1 MKLLKTLGVGLIA
14 VTLLTLGCQARE
26 ETSEVAAP
34 TDARSGGDET
44 GPYEV
49 VPNWPQPLPDHEG
62 WTWGRTPAIWAESA
76 DKVYVLQSAELPE
89 LDQPVGTA
97 GIPAR
102 LAAGSGQGAGIGTAS
117 VAVEGRDFRL
127 EHHLMIFDR
136 EGTLIDSWEQHNEL
150 IANSHRLGIDSN
162 DPEKHIW
169 ILTRTHQVLKF
180 TNDGEL
186 VMTVGEFNV
195 PGNDPQHLNFPTEMA
210 FMPNG
215 DFLIDDARNFR
226 VVRYSEDGT
235 YLSEFGSEGT
245 GPGEFASLLHGI
257 AVDAEQR
264 IYVADRGNHRIQVFD
279 RNGEFLAEWPG
290 IRFPCYVGVSED
302 QFVWVADG
310 LTNKILKYDTDGNLL
325 YSWGT
330 FGGEP
335 GQLFGAHH
343 LSTDSDGNLYVTE
356 VWGGR
361 SQKFR
366 PKAGADPKKLVGRLV
381 SG

>member
-1 MKLLKTLGVGLIA
+1 MKLLETLGVRLIA
-14 VTLLTLGCQARE
+14 VTLLTLGCQAP
-26 ETSEVAAP
+26 ETSDVAAP

-49 VPNWPQPLPDHEG
+49 VPNWPQPVHED
-62 WTWGRTPAIWAESA
+62 WTWGRTPAVWAESP
-76 DKVYVLQSAELPE
+76 DRVYVLQSDEFPK
-89 LDQPVGTA
+89 LDQPIGT
-97 GIPAR
+97 GGVPVR
-102 LAAGSGQGAGIGTAS
+102 PAAGVQAQGVLGQ
-117 VAVEGRDFRL
+117 DYRL

-136 EGTLIDSWEQHNEL
+136 EGTLIDSWEQHNDL
-150 IANSHRLGIDSN
+150 IGNSHRLGIDSN
-162 DPEKHIW
+162 DPKKHIW
-169 ILTRTHQVLKF
+169 ILTRAHQVLKF

-195 PGNDPQHLNFPTEMA
+195 PGNDPLHLNFPTEMA
-210 FMPNG
+210 FLPNG
-215 DFLIDDARNFR
+215 DFLVDDAQNFR
-226 VVRYSEDGT
+226 VARFSKDGT
-235 YLSEFGSEGT
+235 YLSEFGKEGT
-245 GPGEFASLLHGI
+245 GPGEFGLLLHGI

-264 IYVADRGNHRIQVFD
+264 IYVADRGNSRIQVFD

-302 QFVWVADG
+302 QFVWVVDG

-366 PKAGADPKKLVGRLV
+366 PKAGADPNKLVGRLI